1 MIASIFRKTSST
13 FHMPLIKNTRFSES
27 CCSIFELLS
36 GCPQETLL
44 LVRKK
49 ILKNRFVEI

>member
-1 MIASIFRKTSST
+1 MIASIFRKTSSA
-13 FHMPLIKNTRFSES
+13 FHMPLIKNTKFSES

-49 ILKNRFVEI
+49 ILKNRFV